1 MKITYI
7 HHSAFLA
14 ETSHACL
21 LFDYFEGTLPEI
33 PAEKPLYV
41 FASHRHPDH
50 FSKVIFDLADGHPDC
65 TFVLSSDIW
74 RKRVPEGEDH
84 FSDAGRKAGDRGN
97 YSRNLPF
104 HGRRRRLL
112 VYGGRK
118 GTLPCR

>member
-50 FSKVIFDLADGHPDC
+50 FSKVIFDLAQGHPD
-65 TFVLSSDIW
+65 LSLI
-74 RKRVPEGEDH
+74 H
-84 FSDAGRKAGDRGN
+84 I
-97 YSRNLPF
+97 
-104 HGRRRRLL
+104 
-112 VYGGRK
+112 
-118 GTLPCR
+118 